1 MNNKIHGVGDIAG
14 YTLSKESYD
23 ELLDIR
29 DMLFAMAKI
38 TYILT
43 ADDEDSTFLSVRR
56 PQLGEIFEHIGSEI
70 DAVMAT
76 VKPTAKVVE
85 VPSHVH

>member
-43 ADDEDSTFLSVRR
+43 ADDEDSILPPIPRA
-56 PQLGEIFEHIGSEI
+56 QLGEIFEHIGSEI

-76 VKPTAKVVE
+76 VKPTAKHAKVA
-85 VPSHVH
+85 SHVH